1 MNQNDSIATQFE
13 KHWPIIQGKLIEKGF
28 PLSKRN
34 INYYKAA
41 AFKEYVK
48 NYNQKIVP
56 EILRR
61 NHEQASYNNMYEEMM
76 RQAQQKHPFHY

>member
-13 KHWPIIQGKLIEKGF
+13 KHWPIIQGKLIERGF

-48 NYNQKIVP
+48 NYYQKIVP

-61 NHEQASYNNMYEEMM
+61 NHEQASNRMYEEMM
-76 RQAQQKHPFHY
+76 RQAQQRHPFYY